1 MSENDKDGEKTVAD
15 TSIGTT
21 VSPKVPTSS
30 STAFTIGNTETEP
43 NINGAAGASSS
54 SLAEYGATADFMD
67 QPPSHIKLVIPVH
80 EAAREGLTSLSSSSP
95 LSSSSWKSFPDSVS
109 SSPSRS
115 GLLLSDHPAT
125 PHNNTTTTDP
135 LMYSAHGLH
144 SWDSSANSGPPS
156 FNRPATASLRDRQH
170 STSLQ
175 VEIQAVTLPA
185 DGGIKEVE
193 DDKGTHIVFALEVRL
208 MSGRRWVIE
217 KRYSDFI
224 DLHDRM
230 QKANA
235 AGVRNLP
242 FPKELLSFR
251 GNTHG
256 ELDQCR
262 LDLEKYV
269 QGLLHM
275 QPLKPILTFLDVDAH
290 FESLDGND
298 RIKQQPKQV
307 DMTNDDL
314 AQDDSQDPSK
324 DARQHLNRSSP
335 SSSKPPAAPFGS
347 DGVAVD
353 AAAMSSETNA
363 MSQATCR
370 RKTSAT
376 TSGWGANTFNYTDT
390 TIAKLQDAIDSHELS
405 AEDIVQHYLDV
416 IDQLNHNGPQV
427 NGVIETS
434 PTALAIAQ
442 DYRNGGLLHGI
453 PVLVKANIAT
463 LGDGLTACAGS
474 SAMEGNIAPCD
485 AVLVQKLRAAGA
497 IVLGH
502 ANMVEWANWRSLT
515 GKLDWSPMGRTV
527 ADVAIVLQAIAGF
540 DPTDPASKDIPVP
553 EYSQTYNALTS
564 FKNVR
569 VAVSKQA
576 HDMTQNEFLSQ
587 AQVDAF
593 NRGVDTLKALGA
605 DIVYAPYPNAA
616 AIWTSNCEVPLTT
629 EFKVD
634 VEAYLSTLAWKEGVT
649 PMKTLQDIVEYNAA
663 HPQTELHVLDQSLLL
678 QSLNGPNQ
686 TSTAYLDAL
695 ALCQDLAVT
704 NGIEKYMKDTQA
716 DVIFALT
723 ATWSQGPNSPGY
735 PAIAGWPI
743 LTVPLG
749 YDHSVPFG
757 VSFVTPKYHE
767 EKLLQYGYL
776 FEQATKMRVPP
787 QFLPDNEAPQSPS

>member
-54 SLAEYGATADFMD
+54 SSSLAEYGATADFMD

-80 EAAREGLTSLSSSSP
+80 EAAREGLTAVSSSSP
-95 LSSSSWKSFPDSVS
+95 LPSSSWKFSPNSVL

-135 LMYSAHGLH
+135 LTYIAHGLH

-156 FNRPATASLRDRQH
+156 FIRPPTANSPDRQH

-208 MSGRRWVIE
+208 MSGRQWVIE

-224 DLHDRM
+224 DLDDRM

-275 QPLKPILTFLDVDAH
+275 QPLKPILTFLAVDAH
-290 FESLDGND
+290 LASLDGND
-298 RIKQQPKQV
+298 RIQQQPKQV
-307 DMTNDDL
+307 DMKNDDL
-314 AQDDSQDPSK
+314 APDGSQDQSK
-324 DARQHLNRSSP
+324 AARQHLNRSSP
-335 SSSKPPAAPFGS
+335 SSSKPPAAPSGS

-376 TSGWGANTFNYTDT
+376 TSGWGADTFNYTDT
-390 TIAKLQDAIDSHELS
+390 TIAKLQDAINSHELS

-463 LGDGLTACAGS
+463 SGDGLTACAGS

-515 GKLDWSPMGRTV
+515 GKLDWSARGGLTKNPYVLTAPTSGSSSGSALTVAANMIPIAIGTETDGSIVSPASYVSIVGLKPTVGLVSRTGVIPISARQDSPGPMGRTV

-616 AIWTSNCEVPLTT
+616 AIWTSNCEV
-629 EFKVD
+629 
-634 VEAYLSTLAWKEGVT
+634 
-649 PMKTLQDIVEYNAA
+649 
-663 HPQTELHVLDQSLLL
+663 
-678 QSLNGPNQ
+678 
-686 TSTAYLDAL
+686 
-695 ALCQDLAVT
+695 
-704 NGIEKYMKDTQA
+704 
-716 DVIFALT
+716 
-723 ATWSQGPNSPGY
+723 
-735 PAIAGWPI
+735 
-743 LTVPLG
+743 
-749 YDHSVPFG
+749 
-757 VSFVTPKYHE
+757 
-767 EKLLQYGYL
+767 
-776 FEQATKMRVPP
+776 R
-787 QFLPDNEAPQSPS
+787 